1 MPSTANCNFIESIY
15 CNYKSKDLL
24 FQLGLSFGAQ
34 KKYLQALEAFKE
46 ALQFSLDDPI
56 LHYQLGV
63 IYQELEIFNL
73 AIESYEKYLF
83 SFSDDAIVHRMIG
96 EC

>member
-1 MPSTANCNFIESIY
+1 MKFKITTVSQLPSGSSNILKQFAEAEKYFIESIY

-63 IYQELEIFNL
+63 IY
-73 AIESYEKYLF
+73 
-83 SFSDDAIVHRMIG
+83 
-96 EC
+96 